1 MGRGVHRWRTPP
13 VARPTK
19 AVRAAIAKR
28 RADAIDLRLAGVD
41 WLTFGRK
48 LAADPVANSDALAL

>member
-1 MGRGVHRWRTPP
+1 M
-13 VARPTK
+13 ARPTK
-19 AVRAAIAKR
+19 AVRAAITKR
-28 RADAIDLRLAGVD
+28 RAGAIDLRLASVD